1 MPAAASPDT
10 YDLAVIGGGPGGYTA
25 AIRASQLGLKTVL
38 IEREN
43 LGGICL
49 NWGCIPTKALLRS
62 AHLFKDMQEAAVHGF
77 TLPGPPV
84 IDMQRL
90 VGRSRAIAAQ
100 LSQGVRYLM
109 KKNRVTVVE
118 GTARLGA
125 AMGAAVGEAQR
136 EVHVERAAG
145 ASTLRARHV
154 ILATGARARTLPG
167 MAADPDRMWTYR
179 EAITPQALPKSLL
192 VIGSGAIGI
201 ELGCFYRS
209 LGSHVTVVEMLDR
222 ILPAEDAE
230 ISAMAQASFER
241 QGIGFFVGT
250 RVESMDNEGDGVTAR
265 IRLASGE
272 VQQLTAERVIQA
284 VGIRGNVENL
294 GLEQTRVRIE
304 GTHVLTGPFSETH
317 EPGVYAIGDLA
328 GAPWLAHKASHEA
341 VICVEHIAGVP
352 GTTPLDTSRIPGCTY
367 SSPQIASV
375 GATEAQAR
383 AQGRSIK
390 VGRHRFAA
398 NGKALALGEPEGMVK
413 MVFDADSG
421 ELLGAHMIGAE
432 VTELIQGVAIAQTME
447 ATEAEL
453 MHTVFPHPTLSEA
466 ILESTLDAWGRAVN
480 H

>member
-1 MPAAASPDT
+1 MPVDAANEI

-38 IEREN
+38 IEREH

-62 AHLFKDMQEAAVHGF
+62 AHLFKDMQDAAAHGF
-77 TLPGPPV
+77 TLPGPAT

-90 VGRSRAIAAQ
+90 VARSRAIAGQ
-100 LSQGVRYLM
+100 LSGGVRYLM

-118 GTARLGA
+118 GAARLGA
-125 AMGAAVGEAQR
+125 ALGQSER

-145 ASTLRARHV
+145 ATKLRARRI
-154 ILATGARARTLPG
+154 ILATGARARTLPD
-167 MAADPDRMWTYR
+167 MKADPARSWTYR
-179 EAITPQALPKSLL
+179 EAITPQALPRSLL
-192 VIGSGAIGI
+192 VVGSGAIGI
-201 ELGCFYRS
+201 ELGCFYRA
-209 LGSHVTVVEMLDR
+209 LGAEVTIIEMMDR

-230 ISAMAQASFER
+230 ISALAQASFER
-241 QGIGFFVGT
+241 QGIRFLVGT
-250 RVESMDNEGDGVTAR
+250 RVEAMEDEGDGIRASL
-265 IRLASGE
+265 RLASGE
-272 VQQLTAERVIQA
+272 LQQVSAERVIQA
-284 VGIRGNVENL
+284 VGIRGNFENL
-294 GLEQTRVRIE
+294 GLEQTKVRVE
-304 GTHVLTGPFSETH
+304 GTHVLTGPFSETD
-317 EPGVYAIGDLA
+317 EPGIYAIGDLA

-352 GTTPLDTSRIPGCTY
+352 GTAPLNPNRIPGCTY

-375 GATEAQAR
+375 GATEAQAK
-383 AQGRSIK
+383 ALGRSIR

-398 NGKALALGEPEGMVK
+398 NGKALAQGEPEGMVK

-466 ILESTLDAWGRAVN
+466 LLESTLDAWGRPIN

>member
-1 MPAAASPDT
+1 MPVNATNET

-62 AHLFKDMQEAAVHGF
+62 AHLFKDMQDAAAHGF
-77 TLPGPPV
+77 NLPGPPT

-90 VGRSRAIAAQ
+90 VGRSRAIAGQ
-100 LSQGVRYLM
+100 LSDGVRYLM
-109 KKNRVTVVE
+109 KKNRVTVVD
-118 GTARLGA
+118 GAARLGA
-125 AMGAAVGEAQR
+125 AVGQNER

-145 ASTLRARHV
+145 ARTLRVRRV
-154 ILATGARARTLPG
+154 ILATGARARILPG
-167 MAADPDRMWTYR
+167 MKADPARLWTYR
-179 EAITPQALPKSLL
+179 EAITPQALPSSLL
-192 VIGSGAIGI
+192 VVGSGAIGI
-201 ELGCFYRS
+201 ELGCFYRA
-209 LGSHVTVVEMLDR
+209 LGSEVTVIEMMDR
-222 ILPAEDAE
+222 ILPAEDGE

-241 QGIGFFVGT
+241 QGIRFLVGT
-250 RVESMDNEGDGVTAR
+250 RVESMDNDGDGVKASL
-265 IRLASGE
+265 RLASGE
-272 VQQLTAERVIQA
+272 LQQVSVERVIQA
-284 VGIRGNVENL
+284 VGICGNFESL
-294 GLEQTRVRIE
+294 GLEQTKVRIE
-304 GTHVLTGPFSETH
+304 GTHVLTGPFSETD
-317 EPGVYAIGDLA
+317 EPGIYAIGDLA

-341 VICVEHIAGVP
+341 VICVEHMAGVP
-352 GTTPLDTSRIPGCTY
+352 GTAPLDPNRIPGCTY
-367 SSPQIASV
+367 SFPQIASV

-398 NGKALALGEPEGMVK
+398 NGKALAQGEPEGMVK

-432 VTELIQGVAIAQTME
+432 VTELIQGVAIAQALE

-466 ILESTLDAWGRAVN
+466 ILESTLDAWTRAIN